1 MQAVD
6 LSSVFKRQAGKS
18 LRGWETD
25 SHHPDVLLAA
35 MERMGR
41 GVSNGNIFSVY
52 DPV

>member
-25 SHHPDVLLAA
+25 AHQTDVLLAA
-35 MERMGR
+35 VGRMGR
-41 GVSNGNIFSVY
+41 GVSNGNFSVY
-52 DPV
+52 EPV